1 MTDHA
6 DTHVSEDD
14 PRNETILIWVDGRL
28 LPRAEATVSVYDSGF
43 MMGDGVWEGLRLHDG
58 TWAFLDEHLDRL
70 FEAAKAIDL
79 TIPPVPFIIFIA
91 FVCCDCYDC
100 SHTWCIANCLK

>member
-1 MTDHA
+1 MVDSLRPQKPHCRVESVYLPRHATTWETTMTDHA

-43 MMGDGVWEGLRLHDG
+43 MMGDGV
-58 TWAFLDEHLDRL
+58 
-70 FEAAKAIDL
+70 
-79 TIPPVPFIIFIA
+79 
-91 FVCCDCYDC
+91 
-100 SHTWCIANCLK
+100 